1 LVEGLLSGSSR
12 KNIVEED
19 AMSFFERFRT
29 TLRADANGL
38 IDAIEEPTL
47 MLKQHLRDA
56 ELAVQHKQSQL
67 TQLEAEAKRLGTE
80 RQRTEA
86 DRARL
91 ERDAELALAKD
102 REDLARYALRL
113 LLPKLRLTER
123 IDARLVAIS
132 EERQALQTKLEA
144 QAVALEEL
152 RGRVQAYIAGS
163 EAGSFESGL
172 EPVTDEQ
179 IEIELLRRKAA
190 KGTTSERA
198 AAEPDVGGSR

>member
-1 LVEGLLSGSSR
+1 
-12 KNIVEED
+12 
-19 AMSFFERFRT
+19 MSFFDRFRA

-56 ELAVQHKQSQL
+56 ELAVQKKQSQL
-67 TQLEAEAKRLGTE
+67 AQLEAEAKRLDTE
-80 RQRTEA
+80 RQRAEA

-91 ERDAELALAKD
+91 ERDAEFSLTKD

-113 LLPKLRLTER
+113 LLPKLRLIER
-123 IDARLVAIS
+123 IDARLAAIA
-132 EERQALQTKLEA
+132 EERQTLLGLLETQVA
-144 QAVALEEL
+144 ALEEL
-152 RGRVQAYIAGS
+152 RARVQAYVSSS

-179 IEIELLRRKAA
+179 IELELLRRKA
-190 KGTTSERA
+190 KSA
-198 AAEPDVGGSR
+198 AANPVGAPDTGGAQ

>member
-1 LVEGLLSGSSR
+1 
-12 KNIVEED
+12 
-19 AMSFFERFRT
+19 MSFFERFRT

-38 IDAIEEPTL
+38 IDAIEEPSL

-67 TQLEAEAKRLGTE
+67 TQLEAEAKRLDME
-80 RQRTEA
+80 RKRAEA

-91 ERDAELALAKD
+91 ERDAELSLAKD

-123 IDARLVAIS
+123 IDARLVAIG
-132 EERQALQTKLEA
+132 EERQALQNKLEA

-152 RGRVQAYIAGS
+152 RGRVQAYVAGN
-163 EAGSFESGL
+163 EAGSCEAGL

-190 KGTTSERA
+190 KTAASERA
-198 AAEPDVGGSR
+198 AAEPDAGGSR